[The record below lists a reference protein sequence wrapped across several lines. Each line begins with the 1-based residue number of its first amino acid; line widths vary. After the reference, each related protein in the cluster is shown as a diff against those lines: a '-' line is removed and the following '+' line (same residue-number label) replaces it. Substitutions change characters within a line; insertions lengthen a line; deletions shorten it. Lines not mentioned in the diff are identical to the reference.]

1 MAFLIATGDY
11 LTPQLVGGLDGTMF
25 GSIIVSEFGFA
36 ANWPL
41 GAAMALT
48 LLAVVCFC
56 SPPSPGSQGD
66 KVSSSEQTNRT
77 K

>member
-48 LLAVVCFC
+48 LLAVVLLLLATVARLAR
-56 SPPSPGSQGD
+56 GQG
-66 KVSSSEQTNRT
+66 VLE
-77 K
+77 